1 MGLNVCKKTLRGIPK
16 IFWWRRSSF
25 FWLVG
30 NCGIVQVEDD
40 KCHDVKPSSTEMCRP
55 EKPPGVV
62 RSKKCTLGLP
72 EQYMEA
78 VWSQLDRD

>member
-1 MGLNVCKKTLRGIPK
+1 M
-16 IFWWRRSSF
+16 
-25 FWLVG
+25 
-30 NCGIVQVEDD
+30 EDD